1 MRLRSGAVL
10 PLVLLGLLVIA
21 AVSFA
26 MSFRVTL
33 DVMAARSALSFAQAQ
48 ALAAAGLALAV
59 EEQQAALTAGEEP
72 PTTHGPWPHYAVDA
86 TVTASLA
93 GLIVVSTPDDA
104 SAPVTVPAISL
115 TATAT
120 SGSATAS
127 AAVTIYFTPA
137 LGVLT
142 RR

>member
-72 PTTHGPWPHYAVDA
+72 PTTHGPWPHYAVDD

-104 SAPVTVPAISL
+104 SVTVPAISL
-115 TATAT
+115 TAMAT
-120 SGSATAS
+120 SGS
-127 AAVTIYFTPA
+127 
-137 LGVLT
+137 
-142 RR
+142 

>member
-93 GLIVVSTPDDA
+93 GLIVEEGPPDRIFHRA
-104 SAPVTVPAISL
+104 EHER
-115 TATAT
+115 
-120 SGSATAS
+120 
-127 AAVTIYFTPA
+127 
-137 LGVLT
+137 T
-142 RR
+142 RQFLDQLHWDIETD